1 MLADA
6 AGLAAAEL
14 TGLAEFAGPAD
25 AAGPGT
31 MVPAASVCGYHG
43 RSGLSGAMSRD
54 DVAHPAK
61 PAAARIAIANEGL
74 SRRMSREFLRCVL
87 RCSVFEL
94 SEACIAEVQQSGARI
109 VVVGCCI
116 RYSCMGCDR

>member
-6 AGLAAAEL
+6 AGLAAAAAAVEL
-14 TGLAEFAGPAD
+14 TGLAEFAGP
-25 AAGPGT
+25 GT
-31 MVPAASVCGYHG
+31 MAPAASVCGYHG